1 MIKVLLVEDDGLFS
15 QRIIDA
21 AVGTDYNI
29 IVCNNGLDAIN
40 CYDRERPDIALIDI
54 ELENSPINGISV
66 AEYIVHKGRI
76 PFGFITRHVS
86 EKSIYYNQARR
97 VFPNLYFPKTPA
109 IDTPSIHHILDELAW
124 FSPTERRFP
133 KEPVDIITTNSGL
146 FVPLIRDKDQMVF
159 LAREEIVYI
168 TISKGFCKI
177 YPDTNIS
184 GKKYYKHKDYYFLVK
199 KDLQAV
205 VDILSTPLILQI
217 HRSHAVNIKF
227 TVFEPVATIWRKYN
241 YLAHVHNSNIKTTI
255 KVGDSFKSIVREYL
269 SK

>member
-15 QRIIDA
+15 QLIIDV

-54 ELENSPINGISV
+54 ELENSPINGIAV

-76 PFGFITRHVS
+76 PLGFITRHVS

-97 VFPNLYFPKTPA
+97 VFPNLYFPKTA
-109 IDTPSIHHILDELAW
+109 AVDTLSIRHILDELGRFRTIA
-124 FSPTERRFP
+124 RRFP
-133 KEPVDIITTNSGL
+133 KESGDIITTNSGL
-146 FVPLIRDKDQMVF
+146 FVPPVRDKDQLVF

-168 TISKGFCKI
+168 TIAKGFCKI
-177 YPDTNIS
+177 YPDTNVP
-184 GKKYYKHKDYYFLVK
+184 GKEYYKQKDYYFLVR

-205 VDILSTPLILQI
+205 VDILSTPLVLQI

-227 TVFEPVATIWRKYN
+227 TGFEPVATIWRKYH
-241 YLAHVHNSNIKTTI
+241 YLAHVRSSNINITI

-269 SK
+269 GK